1 MSVGTKLN
9 FGVLLFF
16 IALMTTT
23 IALAAAPKGLVG
35 HWHLDEGIGKI
46 AKDSSTEKND
56 GELWAGAKWVKEGVD
71 KGGNFTGKGLAFKP
85 PSGLKIPAQGVD
97 SLEQVTAGITLSAWI
112 KILGPPTEDQGN
124 IVAKPGSYYL
134 VYREGKLGMYLY
146 GPSDDGGL
154 GYKTGKTKLPLNK
167 WMHVALTYDQ
177 KKIFLY
183 LDGKVDFSTSAKEA
197 IKTRNNEAF
206 VGIGVERKKSRLFHG
221 MIDEVMIYANV
232 GLSQEEIQDK
242 LIDQVL
248 PVNPSDKLAV
258 SWGIIKAER

>member
-9 FGVLLFF
+9 FVVFLFL
-16 IALMTTT
+16 IVLMTTT

-35 HWHLDEGIGKI
+35 HWHLDEGTGKI
-46 AKDSSTEKND
+46 AKDSSAEKND
-56 GELWAGAKWVKEGVD
+56 GELWEGAKWVKEGVD
-71 KGGNFTGKGLAFKP
+71 KGGNFTGTGLAFKP
-85 PSGLKIPAQGVD
+85 PSGLNIPALGVN
-97 SLEQVTAGITLSAWI
+97 SLEQITAGITLSAWI

-124 IVAKPGSYYL
+124 IVVKPGSYYL
-134 VYREGKLGMYLY
+134 VYRDGKLGTYLY

-154 GYKTGKTKLPLNK
+154 GYMTGKTGLPLKK

-206 VGIGVERKKSRLFHG
+206 VGIGLERKKTSFFYS

-232 GLSQEEIQDK
+232 GLSQEEVQDK
-242 LIDQVL
+242 LIYQVL
-248 PVNPSDKLAV
+248 SVDPSNRLAI
-258 SWGIIKAER
+258 SWGIIKAKR